1 MEVILLERIAKLGQM
16 GDVVRVKD
24 GFARNFLLPKGKAL
38 RASEANRSRFETMK
52 VDLEA
57 RNLEQR
63 GEAEKVA
70 ERLNGQSFT
79 VLRQAAE
86 GGQLYGSVTPRDL
99 VGLITDKGFT
109 VARSQIV
116 LNVPI
121 KMIGMYKVPV
131 TLHPE
136 VEVTV
141 SLTVARS
148 ADEAERLQR
157 GEDITVN
164 REEAEEA
171 AAAATAAA
179 EAFFEPEAIEALRS
193 QEDEPQEP
201 SSEAGPSRPIEA
213 FSRKACPRADEGG
226 TGFRSENA
234 TTRGHAGAASAK
246 PPQRR
251 ALFLEFLERGPGRR
265 RRSRSQRLGLGG
277 AFCPRRTAFGRS
289 RCRRR
294 LGVRG
299 LLRAPGIARGIGDW
313 GFPAGRGRGGR
324 VGGCGAGDRTA
335 GRAGRA
341 LGLRGSRRPLIAA
354 ARTTRQVGRHGG
366 GHLGAGGVVLAQE
379 AGGGIALE
387 LARAAMAVRADFRE
401 YLRGG
406 FAGVEILGAGRSERR
421 SRQRHSR
428 HQRHEPG

>member
-1 MEVILLERIAKLGQM
+1 MKERQMEVILLERIAKLGQM

-38 RASEANRSRFETMK
+38 RASEANRSRFENMK

-99 VGLITDKGFT
+99 VGLITEKGFT

-157 GEDITVN
+157 GEDISVN
-164 REEAEEA
+164 REEAEEVA
-171 AAAATAAA
+171 AAAAAAA

-193 QEDEPQEP
+193 QESEPQEQ
-201 SSEAGPSRPIEA
+201 SA
-213 FSRKACPRADEGG
+213 ADAEP
-226 TGFRSENA
+226 
-234 TTRGHAGAASAK
+234 AA
-246 PPQRR
+246 
-251 ALFLEFLERGPGRR
+251 
-265 RRSRSQRLGLGG
+265 
-277 AFCPRRTAFGRS
+277 
-289 RCRRR
+289 
-294 LGVRG
+294 
-299 LLRAPGIARGIGDW
+299 
-313 GFPAGRGRGGR
+313 
-324 VGGCGAGDRTA
+324 
-335 GRAGRA
+335 
-341 LGLRGSRRPLIAA
+341 
-354 ARTTRQVGRHGG
+354 
-366 GHLGAGGVVLAQE
+366 
-379 AGGGIALE
+379 
-387 LARAAMAVRADFRE
+387 
-401 YLRGG
+401 
-406 FAGVEILGAGRSERR
+406 
-421 SRQRHSR
+421 
-428 HQRHEPG
+428 